1 MFEAGRPMEFLLDCV
16 FSPRLCGGGLA
27 EWRLEGSPVSSRTL
41 TEASRLH
48 TRSSCAPNRAVVV
61 GPARTR
67 CWLAARRAAAPHD
80 CFTPPSWG
88 QTERNEGCMSRTNS
102 QQCQCTPVILGL
114 LLSFHLVPDGD
125 AAS

>member
-1 MFEAGRPMEFLLDCV
+1 MGASDFMFETGRPRVVLLDCF

-27 EWRLEGSPVSSRTL
+27 EWRFEGSPVSSRTP

-48 TRSSCAPNRAVVV
+48 KRSSCAPNRAVVV

-67 CWLAARRAAAPHD
+67 RWLAARRAATPHD

-88 QTERNEGCMSRTNS
+88 QTEKNEGCMARTHS
-102 QQCQCTPVILGL
+102 QLMPMHTRGSWP
-114 LLSFHLVPDGD
+114 F
-125 AAS
+125 A